1 MRLRIPGHIPALVVA
16 LPVMIAFG
24 IAIAQTTKAPAKTP
38 AATARAAKAE
48 PRSPDGKRY
57 LAQPLVTKIF
67 AADPS
72 AHVFNGRIY
81 VYPSHDVDAGIP
93 DDDLGNQY
101 AMHDYRVL
109 SMDRPGGPV
118 TIHPVGIDV
127 KQIPWASKQTWAPDA
142 AYKNGIY
149 YLYMPARDKQ
159 GVFRIGVATSKSPTG
174 PFKAEALP
182 IRGSFSIDPAV
193 FSDTTGESYMYFG
206 GIWGGQLQRW
216 ATGKFDP
223 NGGDTDLKQ
232 DDKPALA
239 PKVARMSADM
249 KQFAEAP
256 RDVRIVDEAG
266 KPILGGD
273 HDRRFFEASWM
284 FKRGGKYYFTYSTG
298 DTHFIAYAVGD
309 NPYGPFRYTGHIMTP
324 VQGWT
329 THHSIIAFKNRWW
342 LFYHDTQL
350 SNKNHLRSAKMT
362 ELSFNADGTIQ
373 QIDPF
378 KD

>member
-1 MRLRIPGHIPALVVA
+1 MTVRKLTLFATMFPVLLVGG
-16 LPVMIAFG
+16 L
-24 IAIAQTTKAPAKTP
+24 AIAQTGKAPP
-38 AATARAAKAE
+38 VAAKANAGGE
-48 PRSPDGKRY
+48 PRSPDGRRY

-72 AHVFNGRIY
+72 AHVFNGKIY
-81 VYPSHDVDAGIP
+81 VYPSHDIDSGIP
-93 DDDLGNQY
+93 DDDLGSQY
-101 AMHDYRVL
+101 AMRDYRVL

-127 KQIPWASKQTWAPDA
+127 GHIPWASKQTWAPDA
-142 AYKNGIY
+142 AYKNGTY

-174 PFKAEALP
+174 PFKAEPLP

-193 FSDTTGESYMYFG
+193 FSDTDGESYMYFG

-216 ATGKFDP
+216 ANGRFDA
-223 NGGDTDLKQ
+223 NAGDTDLKQ

-256 RDVRIVDEAG
+256 RDVQIVDEAG

-273 HDRRFFEASWM
+273 HERRFFEASWL
-284 FKRGGKYYFTYSTG
+284 FKRSGKYYFTYSTG
-298 DTHFIAYAVGD
+298 DTHFLAYAIGD

-329 THHSIIAFKNRWW
+329 THHSIIEFKNRWW

-350 SNKNHLRSAKMT
+350 SNRNNLRSAKMT
-362 ELSFNADGTIQ
+362 EMTFRPDGTINP
-373 QIDPF
+373 IDPF
-378 KD
+378 KN

>member
-1 MRLRIPGHIPALVVA
+1 MTVRRLTLFATMF
-16 LPVMIAFG
+16 PVLLAG
-24 IAIAQTTKAPAKTP
+24 GLAIAQTGKAPP
-38 AATARAAKAE
+38 VAAKAKANAGGE
-48 PRSPDGKRY
+48 PRSPDGRRY

-72 AHVFNGRIY
+72 AHVFNGKIY
-81 VYPSHDVDAGIP
+81 VYPSHDIDSGIP
-93 DDDLGNQY
+93 DDDLGSQY
-101 AMHDYRVL
+101 AMRDYRVL

-127 KQIPWASKQTWAPDA
+127 GQIPWASKQTWAPDA
-142 AYKNGIY
+142 AYKNGTY

-174 PFKAEALP
+174 PFKAEPLP

-193 FSDTTGESYMYFG
+193 FSDTDGESYMYFG

-216 ATGKFDP
+216 ANGRFDA
-223 NGGDTDLKQ
+223 NAGDTDLKQ

-256 RDVRIVDEAG
+256 RDVQIVDEAG

-273 HDRRFFEASWM
+273 HERRFFEASWM
-284 FKRGGKYYFTYSTG
+284 FKRSGKYYFTYSTG
-298 DTHFIAYAVGD
+298 DTHYLAYAIGD

-329 THHSIIAFKNRWW
+329 THHSIIEFKNRWW

-350 SNKNHLRSAKMT
+350 SNRNNLRSAKMT
-362 ELSFNADGTIQ
+362 EMTFRPDGTINP
-373 QIDPF
+373 IDPF
-378 KD
+378 RD

>member
-16 LPVMIAFG
+16 LPVMIASG

-159 GVFRIGVATSKSPTG
+159 GVFRMGVATSKSPTG
-174 PFKAEALP
+174 PFKSEALP

-223 NGGDTDLKQ
+223 KGGDTDLKQ

-239 PKVARMSADM
+239 PKVARMSGDM

-273 HDRRFFEASWM
+273 HDRRFFEASWI

>member
-1 MRLRIPGHIPALVVA
+1 MTVRRLTLFATMF
-16 LPVMIAFG
+16 PVLLAG
-24 IAIAQTTKAPAKTP
+24 GLAIAQTGKAPP
-38 AATARAAKAE
+38 VAAKAKANAGGE
-48 PRSPDGKRY
+48 PRSPDGRRY

-72 AHVFNGRIY
+72 AHVFNGKIY
-81 VYPSHDVDAGIP
+81 VYPSHDIDSGIP
-93 DDDLGNQY
+93 DDDLGSQY
-101 AMHDYRVL
+101 AMRDYRVL

-127 KQIPWASKQTWAPDA
+127 GQIPWASKQTWAPDA
-142 AYKNGIY
+142 AYKNGTY

-174 PFKAEALP
+174 PFKAEPLP

-193 FSDTTGESYMYFG
+193 FSDTNGESYMYFG

-216 ATGKFDP
+216 ANGRFDA
-223 NGGDTDLKQ
+223 NAGDTDLKQ

-256 RDVRIVDEAG
+256 RDVQIVDEAG

-273 HDRRFFEASWM
+273 HERRFFEASWL

-298 DTHFIAYAVGD
+298 DTHFLAYAIGD

-329 THHSIIAFKNRWW
+329 THHSIIEFKNRWW

-350 SNKNHLRSAKMT
+350 SNRNNLRSAKMT
-362 ELSFNADGTIQ
+362 EMTFRPDGTINP
-373 QIDPF
+373 IDPF

>member
-1 MRLRIPGHIPALVVA
+1 MTVRRLTLFATMF
-16 LPVMIAFG
+16 PVLLAG
-24 IAIAQTTKAPAKTP
+24 GLAIAQTGKAPP
-38 AATARAAKAE
+38 VAAKAKANAGGE
-48 PRSPDGKRY
+48 PRSPDGRRY
-57 LAQPLVTKIF
+57 LAQPLVTKTF

-72 AHVFNGRIY
+72 AHVFNGKIY
-81 VYPSHDVDAGIP
+81 VYPSHDIDSGIP
-93 DDDLGNQY
+93 DDDLGSQY
-101 AMHDYRVL
+101 AMRDYRVL

-127 KQIPWASKQTWAPDA
+127 GQIPWASKQTWAPDA
-142 AYKNGIY
+142 AYKNGTY

-174 PFKAEALP
+174 PFKAEPLP

-193 FSDTTGESYMYFG
+193 FSDTNGESYMYFG

-216 ATGKFDP
+216 ANGRFDA
-223 NGGDTDLKQ
+223 NAGDTDLKQ

-256 RDVRIVDEAG
+256 RDVQIVDEAG

-273 HDRRFFEASWM
+273 HERRFFEASWL
-284 FKRGGKYYFTYSTG
+284 FKRSGKYYFTYSTG
-298 DTHFIAYAVGD
+298 DTHFLAYAIGD

-329 THHSIIAFKNRWW
+329 THHSIIEFKNRWW

-350 SNKNHLRSAKMT
+350 SNRNNLRSAKMT
-362 ELSFNADGTIQ
+362 EMTFRPDGTINP
-373 QIDPF
+373 IDPF

>member
-1 MRLRIPGHIPALVVA
+1 MTVRRLTLFATMF
-16 LPVMIAFG
+16 PVLLAG
-24 IAIAQTTKAPAKTP
+24 GLAIAQTGKAPP
-38 AATARAAKAE
+38 VAAKAKANAGGE
-48 PRSPDGKRY
+48 PRSPDGRRY

-72 AHVFNGRIY
+72 AHVFNGKIY
-81 VYPSHDVDAGIP
+81 VYPSHDIDSGIP
-93 DDDLGNQY
+93 DDDLGSQY
-101 AMHDYRVL
+101 AMRDYRVL

-127 KQIPWASKQTWAPDA
+127 GQIPWASKQTWAPDA
-142 AYKNGIY
+142 AYKNGTY

-174 PFKAEALP
+174 PFKAEPLP

-193 FSDTTGESYMYFG
+193 FSDTDGESYMYFG

-216 ATGKFDP
+216 ANGRFDA
-223 NGGDTDLKQ
+223 NAGDTDLKQ

-256 RDVRIVDEAG
+256 RDVQIVDEAG

-273 HDRRFFEASWM
+273 HERRFFEASWL

-298 DTHFIAYAVGD
+298 DTHFLAYAIGD

-329 THHSIIAFKNRWW
+329 THHSIIEFKNRWW

-350 SNKNHLRSAKMT
+350 SNRNNLRSAKMT
-362 ELSFNADGTIQ
+362 EMTFRPDGTINP
-373 QIDPF
+373 IDPF